1 MVRGALAL
9 LLVLCS
15 AGPAAA
21 LLAGTQCRAVPSLV
35 ARPSARCCAAEQA
48 VVEEAPEPCDF
59 PGCDGR
65 GRALGG
71 LAAIPLFS
79 WWPIKVHPSPCT
91 RRTPAPA
98 LARLRI
104 PALARL
110 RASAASCF
118 CSAAS
123 DCCCRRSRQPLLRL
137 RLLWR
142 LLTAPPAR
150 AGVPPVP
157 DLRRQGHEVQPK
169 RADAR
174 RDRLQ
179 EAPQPVREGERALRP
194 GDTGGRLD
202 HALSSRRTQR
212 SHLRTARSA
221 ALGGSGRLWAALG
234 GSALAGPAPVRAEP
248 ARASRLQ
255 GRRSDPPPL
264 SLLLRTTPGTRRAD
278 TTATTATL
286 ETARPPSAHWRSAMA
301 ALWPWRPRLASA
313 VPAARRGVCDPCSK
327 VRPQTD
333 GVERVDKHKEAWP
346 HVQWLCVLLP
356 CTE

>member
-1 MVRGALAL
+1 MLRGALAL

-21 LLAGTQCRAVPSLV
+21 LIAGTECRAVPSLA

-79 WWPIKVHPSPCT
+79 WWPIKVHSSPCT
-91 RRTPAPA
+91 RRTPAPP

-123 DCCCRRSRQPLLRL
+123 DCCCRRSRQPLLRV

-179 EAPQPVREGERALRP
+179 EAPQPVRERESARATVRRHRMPPRP
-194 GDTGGRLD
+194 CFVKSPNA
-202 HALSSRRTQR
+202 ALAPAHR
-212 SHLRTARSA
+212 

-234 GSALAGPAPVRAEP
+234 GPGRLGTRGASAC
-248 ARASRLQ
+248 Q
-255 GRRSDPPPL
+255 GRAGSR
-264 SLLLRTTPGTRRAD
+264 
-278 TTATTATL
+278 
-286 ETARPPSAHWRSAMA
+286 
-301 ALWPWRPRLASA
+301 
-313 VPAARRGVCDPCSK
+313 
-327 VRPQTD
+327 
-333 GVERVDKHKEAWP
+333 
-346 HVQWLCVLLP
+346 
-356 CTE
+356 

>member
-1 MVRGALAL
+1 MSVVRGALAL

-21 LLAGTQCRAVPSLV
+21 LIAGTQCRAVPSLV

-79 WWPIKVHPSPCT
+79 WWPIKVHSSPCT
-91 RRTPAPA
+91 RRTPAPP

-179 EAPQPVREGERALRP
+179 EAPQPVRERARARYGP
-194 GDTGGRLD
+194 E
-202 HALSSRRTQR
+202 TQGAA
-212 SHLRTARSA
+212 STMLCQVAERSA
-221 ALGGSGRLWAALG
+221 RTCAPGARRLWAALG
-234 GSALAGPAPVRAEP
+234 GSGRPWAARHSRGQRLSGPSRLALA
-248 ARASRLQ
+248 ASRVADPTR
-255 GRRSDPPPL
+255 RRSAYCSVLPRNPAGGYYGDDTDP
-264 SLLLRTTPGTRRAD
+264 
-278 TTATTATL
+278 
-286 ETARPPSAHWRSAMA
+286 
-301 ALWPWRPRLASA
+301 
-313 VPAARRGVCDPCSK
+313 
-327 VRPQTD
+327 
-333 GVERVDKHKEAWP
+333 
-346 HVQWLCVLLP
+346 
-356 CTE
+356 

>member
-1 MVRGALAL
+1 MHLGFSIPAWPRVIPLQVHFGIRRPMVRGALAL

-21 LLAGTQCRAVPSLV
+21 LIAGTQCRAVPSLV

-79 WWPIKVHPSPCT
+79 WWPIRVHPSPCT

-98 LARLRI
+98 LARLRM

-123 DCCCRRSRQPLLRL
+123 DCCCSRQPLLRL

-179 EAPQPVREGERALRP
+179 EAPQPVRERAR
-194 GDTGGRLD
+194 
-202 HALSSRRTQR
+202 A
-212 SHLRTARSA
+212 TARRHRGPPRPCFVKSPNA
-221 ALGGSGRLWAALG
+221 ALAPVHRALGGPGRLWAALG

-255 GRRSDPPPL
+255 GRRSHPPPL
-264 SLLLRTTPGTRRAD
+264 SLLLRTTQEPGGRILRRRHRPLRRRA
-278 TTATTATL
+278 
-286 ETARPPSAHWRSAMA
+286 RPVLHGAP
-301 ALWPWRPRLASA
+301 LWRPCGPGAHAWRR
-313 VPAARRGVCDPCSK
+313 PCPPRAA
-327 VRPQTD
+327 
-333 GVERVDKHKEAWP
+333 A
-346 HVQWLCVLLP
+346 CVTRAP
-356 CTE
+356 W